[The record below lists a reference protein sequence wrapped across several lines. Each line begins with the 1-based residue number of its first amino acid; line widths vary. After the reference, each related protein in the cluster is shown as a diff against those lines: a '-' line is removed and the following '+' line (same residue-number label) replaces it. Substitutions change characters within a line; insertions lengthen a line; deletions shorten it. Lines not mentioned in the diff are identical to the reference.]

1 MTKFTGDIQ
10 AWSKELLQTYKDQ
23 LKHMKVV
30 STEIKGNTLII
41 VTQNLS
47 GESPLIG
54 KWCIALTPRKDGTV
68 YEKGGS
74 YNKKL
79 KKWQFSLPG
88 EIPTIGQAMKRIA
101 RKYGISENLNNGK
114 IFMKKSELKNII
126 REEIQR
132 VMNEGH
138 KDPTAAARRSAQD
151 KEQQSAKKAPRN
163 NTFGS
168 QYAKTKKA
176 RHAVSS
182 DALDPEERGR
192 GHAFDRAQR
201 DIAKHGEPLDRS
213 SKGWKKRTTAP
224 QNRLL
229 AKVKNP
235 VTGKSILAT
244 TAYKAGSKH
253 PAYNA
258 AKSAL
263 KKEVALMR
271 QEAITSID

>member
-101 RKYGISENLNNGK
+101 RKYGISENLNSGK
-114 IFMKKSELKNII
+114 IFMKKSMLNESFQRSVQKILPELKFKDI
-126 REEIQR
+126 R
-132 VMNEGH
+132 V
-138 KDPTAAARRSAQD
+138 AS
-151 KEQQSAKKAPRN
+151 
-163 NTFGS
+163 
-168 QYAKTKKA
+168 
-176 RHAVSS
+176 
-182 DALDPEERGR
+182 L
-192 GHAFDRAQR
+192 
-201 DIAKHGEPLDRS
+201 
-213 SKGWKKRTTAP
+213 
-224 QNRLL
+224 
-229 AKVKNP
+229 
-235 VTGKSILAT
+235 
-244 TAYKAGSKH
+244 
-253 PAYNA
+253 
-258 AKSAL
+258 L
-263 KKEVALMR
+263 KKEIKTIRESYDDADFDDDMGPECGGWSAGDPD
-271 QEAITSID
+271 EAPDYSVCKAATDNRWGSEPNVVRKGFTIKADDFISKIKKAGGKYLRHFPSIGEFVKNINEFNGTDTITLKNGVLTFNKEVDFSMQGG